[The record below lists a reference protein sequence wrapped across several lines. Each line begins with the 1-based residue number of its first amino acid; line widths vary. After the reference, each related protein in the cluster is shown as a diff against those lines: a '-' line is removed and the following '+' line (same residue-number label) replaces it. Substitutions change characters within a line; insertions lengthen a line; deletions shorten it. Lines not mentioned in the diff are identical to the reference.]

1 MGLDAYVYCNRMR
14 LRFVTP
20 TPGVSIDDRTGVI
33 DFDNADLYR
42 QFADQVVA
50 VHHRLGN
57 VALVTQLAKEVRRAI
72 GAELP
77 IITNTVLGSG
87 AHCGDLVELGQVDAL
102 EQELQVLAAAPVEH
116 SRLMDEFLSQMREL
130 VAAARAEQNPIYF
143 G

>member
-1 MGLDAYVYCNRMR
+1 MR
-14 LRFVTP
+14 LPFATP

-50 VHHRLGN
+50 AHHRLGN
-57 VALVTQLAKEVRRAI
+57 VASVAQLAKEVRRAI

-102 EQELQVLAAAPVEH
+102 EQELQVLDATPVEH
-116 SRLMDEFLSQMREL
+116 SCLMDEFLSQMREL